1 MPQRRNLWI
10 NFYNYG
16 VEKERSFYSFTDA
29 ITVDWDEE
37 KVTTFYYLN
46 FFYYLNIFLLP
57 QHFLMPSFQTASHI
71 WKTRIAM
78 FEYCLLTIAQHST
91 GW

>member
-46 FFYYLNIFLLP
+46 FF
-57 QHFLMPSFQTASHI
+57 T
-71 WKTRIAM
+71 T
-78 FEYCLLTIAQHST
+78 ST
-91 GW
+91 FFNA